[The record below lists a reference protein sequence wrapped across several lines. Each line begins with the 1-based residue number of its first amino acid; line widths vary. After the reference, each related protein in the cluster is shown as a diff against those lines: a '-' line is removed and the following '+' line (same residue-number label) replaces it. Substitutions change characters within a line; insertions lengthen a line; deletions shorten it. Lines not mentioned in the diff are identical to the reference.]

1 MRLNNL
7 NDLDFRKKFN
17 EIKIFM
23 FDLDG
28 VLLKNSED
36 KVNLCQQMKE
46 FSITLKNDKCF
57 TGIITARDGDEITT
71 RLDEMENCFVISSSL
86 NKEKLMIEKLKDLEM
101 DFKNLFY
108 IGDDILDLPLLQKS
122 GISCAPSNAR
132 REVKRAVDIVLD
144 EDESYNILDTVLQ
157 LSRKNILEI

>member
-7 NDLDFRKKFN
+7 NDIDLRKKLN
-17 EIKIFM
+17 DIKIFM

-36 KVNLCQQMKE
+36 KVNLCQQMTE
-46 FSITLKNDKCF
+46 FSNALKNDKCF

-71 RLDEMENCFVISSSL
+71 SLDEMENCFVISSSF

-101 DFKNLFY
+101 DFNNLFY
-108 IGDDILDLPLLQKS
+108 SGDDILDLPLLQKS

-157 LSRKNILEI
+157 LRRGNI

>member
-7 NDLDFRKKFN
+7 NDVDFRKKLN
-17 EIKIFM
+17 DIKIFM

-36 KVNLCQQMKE
+36 KVNLCQQMTE
-46 FSITLKNDKCF
+46 FSNALKNDNCF
-57 TGIITARDGDEITT
+57 TGIITAGDGDEITT
-71 RLDEMENCFVISSSL
+71 SLDEMENCFVISSSL
-86 NKEKLMIEKLKDLEM
+86 NKEKLMIGRLNDLGM
-101 DFKNLFY
+101 TFNNLFY
-108 IGDDILDLPLLQKS
+108 IGDEILDLPLLQKA

-144 EDESYNILDTVLQ
+144 EDESYNILDTILQ
-157 LSRKNILEI
+157 LRKGII

>member
-7 NDLDFRKKFN
+7 TSKELVNKLD

-36 KVNLCQQMKE
+36 KENIYQQMTKFCNAQRIE
-46 FSITLKNDKCF
+46 NRF
-57 TGIITARDGDEITT
+57 TGIITAGDEDAITK
-71 RLDEMENCFVISSSL
+71 RLDEMDNCFVLASSL
-86 NKEKLMIEKLKDLEM
+86 NKEKLMKEKLDQLEL
-101 DFKNLFY
+101 DFNNLFY
-108 IGDDILDLPLLQKS
+108 MGDDILDLPLLQKA
-122 GISCAPSNAR
+122 GISCAPSNAK

-144 EDESYNILDTVLQ
+144 EEESYNILNTILQ
-157 LSRKNILEI
+157 LSIKSL

>member
-7 NDLDFRKKFN
+7 NDLDFRKKLN
-17 EIKIFM
+17 DIKIFM

-36 KVNLCQQMKE
+36 KINLCQQMKE
-46 FSITLKNDKCF
+46 FSHALKNDECF
-57 TGIITARDGDEITT
+57 TGIITARDGDEITN

-86 NKEKLMIEKLKDLEM
+86 NKEKLMIEKLKGLGM
-101 DFKNLFY
+101 DFNNLFY
-108 IGDDILDLPLLQKS
+108 TGDDILDLPLLQKS

-157 LSRKNILEI
+157 LNNGKF

>member
-7 NDLDFRKKFN
+7 NSIDFHKKLDK
-17 EIKIFM
+17 IKIFM

-28 VLLKNSED
+28 VLLKDLED
-36 KVNLCQQMKE
+36 KENLYQQMSE
-46 FSITLKNDKCF
+46 FSNALKTTNCF
-57 TGIITARDGDEITT
+57 TGIITAGDGDEITT

-86 NKEKLMIEKLKDLEM
+86 NKETLMIEKLNDLRM
-101 DFKNLFY
+101 DFSNLFY
-108 IGDDILDLPLLQKS
+108 MGDEILDLPLLQKS

-157 LSRKNILEI
+157 IRRNSI

>member
-7 NDLDFRKKFN
+7 NDIDIHKKLN

-36 KVNLCQQMKE
+36 KEKIYQQMTE
-46 FSITLKNDKCF
+46 FSNALKNDERF
-57 TGIITARDGDEITT
+57 TGIITAREGDELTT
-71 RLDEMENCFVISSSL
+71 RLDEMENCFVITSSL
-86 NKEKLMIEKLKDLEM
+86 SKEKVMKKKLNEFGM
-101 DFKNLFY
+101 DCENLFY
-108 IGDDILDLPLLQKS
+108 VGDDILDLPLLHRA

-132 REVKRAVDIVLD
+132 REVKRAVDIILD

-157 LSRKNILEI
+157 LSRGNI